1 MIPSNDQFKKAIEA
15 FDAYNLNDPNKEEC
29 NGQVFSKEV
38 LYAQRM
44 TDRLNRYAP
53 DAPDYVQLAARCQH
67 IGRWE
72 IARDH
77 FPMDKKGYLQW
88 RNQEKIHHAKIAEAI
103 LISCQYNTETIE
115 KVKFLVLKKEL
126 FTNADTQ
133 LLEDVICLVF
143 IEFYIEAFATKHDD
157 DKMVDILKKTLKKI
171 SPKGIA
177 ASSEIK
183 VSGKIQSLIQKAVS
197 EI

>member
-1 MIPSNDQFKKAIEA
+1 MTTSTDQFKKAIEA
-15 FDAYNLNDPNKEEC
+15 FDAYNENDPNKEEY
-29 NGQVFSKEV
+29 NGKVFSKEV
-38 LYAQRM
+38 LYANRM
-44 TDRLNRYAP
+44 TERLQQFAP
-53 DAPDYVQLAARCQH
+53 DASEYVKLAARCQH

-88 RNQEKIHHAKIAEAI
+88 RNQEKIHHAKIAEEI
-103 LISCQYNTETIE
+103 LKACQYDTETVE

-143 IEFYIEAFATKHDD
+143 IEFYIDAFAEKHDD
-157 DKMVDILKKTLKKI
+157 EKMVDIIKKTLKKM

-177 ASSEIK
+177 ATSGIK
-183 VSGKIQSLIQKAVS
+183 VSDKIRSLIQKATA
-197 EI
+197 

>member
-1 MIPSNDQFKKAIEA
+1 MTTSTDQFKRAIEA
-15 FDAYNLNDPNKEEC
+15 FDAYNQNDPNKEEH
-29 NGQVFSKEV
+29 NGKVFSKEV

-44 TDRLNRYAP
+44 TNWLNQFAP
-53 DAPDYVQLAARCQH
+53 DAPDYVKLAARCQH

-88 RNQEKIHHAKIAEAI
+88 RNQEKIHHAKVAEEI
-103 LISCQYNTETIE
+103 LNACQYASETID

-126 FTNADTQ
+126 FTNTDTQ

-143 IEFYIEAFATKHDD
+143 IEFYIEAFAAKHDD
-157 DKMVDILKKTLKKI
+157 EKVVDIIKKTLKKM
-171 SPKGIA
+171 SSKGIDSA
-177 ASSEIK
+177 QKIS
-183 VSGKIQSLIQKAVS
+183 VSKKIASLIQLAATT
-197 EI
+197 

>member
-1 MIPSNDQFKKAIEA
+1 MTTTSDQFKKAIDA
-15 FDAYNLNDPNKEEC
+15 FDAYNENDPNKEEYE
-29 NGQVFSKEV
+29 GKVFSKEV

-44 TDRLNRYAP
+44 TAWLHRFAP
-53 DAPDYVQLAARCQH
+53 DAPEYIKLTARCQH

-72 IARDH
+72 IARSN

-88 RNQEKIHHAKIAEAI
+88 RNQEKIHHAKIAEEI
-103 LISCQYNTETIE
+103 LKGCLYDVDTIE
-115 KVKFLVLKKEL
+115 KVKFLLLKKEL

-143 IEFYIEAFATKHDD
+143 IEFYIDAFAAKHDD
-157 DKMVDILKKTLKKI
+157 EKMVDIIKKTLKKM

-177 ASSEIK
+177 ATSNIHLSEKIK
-183 VSGKIQSLIQKAVS
+183 SLIQKATA
-197 EI
+197 

>member
-1 MIPSNDQFKKAIEA
+1 MISSTDQLKNAIEA
-15 FDAYNLNDPNKEEC
+15 FDVYNQNDPNKEEY
-29 NGQVFSKEV
+29 NGEVFSKEV
-38 LYAQRM
+38 LYSSRM
-44 TDRLNRYAP
+44 TDRLHQFAP
-53 DAPDYVQLAARCQH
+53 DVPDYIKLAARCQH

-88 RNQEKIHHAKIAEAI
+88 RNQEKIHHAKVAEEI
-103 LISCQYNTETIE
+103 LKACQYDAETID

-143 IEFYIEAFATKHDD
+143 IEFYIEAFAAKHND
-157 DKMVDILKKTLKKI
+157 DKMVDIIKKTLKKM

-177 ASSEIK
+177 ASSGITVSEKIK
-183 VSGKIQSLIQKAVS
+183 SLIQKATM
-197 EI
+197 

>member
-1 MIPSNDQFKKAIEA
+1 MTTTSDQFKKAIDA
-15 FDAYNLNDPNKEEC
+15 FDAYNENDPNKEEYK
-29 NGQVFSKEV
+29 GKVFSKEV

-44 TDRLNRYAP
+44 TNWLHQFAP
-53 DAPDYVQLAARCQH
+53 DAPEYITLAARCQH

-72 IARDH
+72 IARSN

-88 RNQEKIHHAKIAEAI
+88 RNQEKIHHAKIAEEI
-103 LISCQYNTETIE
+103 LKTCQYDAETID
-115 KVKFLVLKKEL
+115 KVKFLLLKKEL

-143 IEFYIEAFATKHDD
+143 IEFYIDAFAAKHDD
-157 DKMVDILKKTLKKI
+157 EKMVDIIKKTLKKM

-177 ASSEIK
+177 ATSGINLSEKIK
-183 VSGKIQSLIQKAVS
+183 SLIQKATA
-197 EI
+197 

>member
-15 FDAYNLNDPNKEEC
+15 FDAYNQNDPNKEEYKG
-29 NGQVFSKEV
+29 NVFSKEV

-53 DAPDYVQLAARCQH
+53 DAPDYVKLAARCQH

-72 IARDH
+72 IGRDH

-88 RNQEKIHHAKIAEAI
+88 RNQEKIHHAKIAEEI
-103 LISCQYNTETIE
+103 LKSCQYETEKIE

-143 IEFYIEAFATKHDD
+143 IEFYIEVFATKHDD
-157 DKMVDILKKTLKKI
+157 NKVVDIIKKTLKKI

-177 ASSEIK
+177 ISAEIK
-183 VSGKIQSLIQKAVS
+183 VSGKMQSLIQRAIS
-197 EI
+197 E